1 MWGGVEGRVD
11 CGGVEGLEARLLTS
25 EPSPFFMGTSSDELA
40 CPFSSDPPA
49 SFSVHMLGTGGSLAL
64 LLLPLLLL
72 LLLPL
77 ALPDVVV
84 VMLVVVVVAG
94 EAMEALPLLL
104 LLVVVVVVV
113 VVVLLLTEGVLPLSA
128 MLFSRSRWQSLRFR
142 ILLQHTRHDTRSDF
156 CCNTQHAVRLL
167 LQHTTHDT
175 QHTTHGQD
183 FAATHN
189 TRSGF
194 CCNTQHTVRLLLQY
208 TTHDTRSGFCCN
220 TQHTTRGQGRTPSEA
235 ALAQCSVLSTLSS
248 MLHYVHVNMVLNVHR
263 NHKAY

>member
-84 VMLVVVVVAG
+84 VVMLVVVVVAG

-104 LLVVVVVVV
+104 LLVVVVVVVV

-175 QHTTHGQD
+175 
-183 FAATHN
+183 
-189 TRSGF
+189 RSGA
-194 CCNTQHTVRLLLQY
+194 
-208 TTHDTRSGFCCN
+208 DSK
-220 TQHTTRGQGRTPSEA
+220 RGG
-235 ALAQCSVLSTLSS
+235 LGSVLSAQHTE
-248 MLHYVHVNMVLNVHR
+248 LNVALRPRKHG
-263 NHKAY
+263 A